1 VRQLLLAQLEHLDE
15 GAAKLLSS
23 LLGPTSSVAIAL
35 VIVRAWFKD
44 KLRELE
50 LLKKRSQQDKLW
62 KAMAQQRFD
71 AHTSEI
77 DRHARNLHELRSY
90 VTGQQ
95 GMILALGRKL
105 ELELPEPSEME
116 WDVSQL
122 PRAQLPAEIIESKTD
137 EED

>member
-1 VRQLLLAQLEHLDE
+1 VHQLLLAQLEHLDE
-15 GAAKLLSS
+15 GGAKLLAS
-23 LLGPTSSVAIAL
+23 LLGPTGSAAIVL

-44 KLRELE
+44 KLRELDR
-50 LLKKRSQQDKLW
+50 LKKRAQQDRLW

-77 DRHARNLHELRSY
+77 DRHARNMHQLRSF

-95 GMILALGRKL
+95 ANILALCRKL
-105 ELELPEPSEME
+105 ELELPDPNEME

-122 PRAQLPAEIIESKTD
+122 PRAQLPAEIIESKGD